1 MTRFPI
7 LVVFNLFIIN
17 LPLAAN
23 AAGGPVA
30 KNFGAQDWLDKIHI
44 VLSVVGIV
52 AVTTAVLLLF
62 FGAFILHVVTV
73 NGASI
78 LIMMN
83 ETLGRVLAICGI
95 NGVYVTEKPAYMFPL
110 YVTYI
115 FLMIIVSCTIT
126 FLLQKFLSEIM
137 LKK

>member
-1 MTRFPI
+1 MFMSISKRR
-7 LVVFNLFIIN
+7 NC
-17 LPLAAN
+17 
-23 AAGGPVA
+23 
-30 KNFGAQDWLDKIHI
+30 
-44 VLSVVGIV
+44 LSI
-52 AVTTAVLLLF
+52 LLLF

-115 FLMIIVSCTIT
+115 FLMIIVSCAIT